1 MVPSLPLERPDLGLV
16 GVLLAVGTSG
26 CARQWSPA
34 VPRDPPV
41 VTSAVV
47 PPAAPMVISSDV
59 SVSDEIATACR
70 LTLARVEDAT
80 SRGEL
85 DATGTDEEGW
95 KRDRR
100 VDIELQGAFR

>member
-1 MVPSLPLERPDLGLV
+1 MVPPLPLGRRDLVLV
-16 GVLLAVGTSG
+16 GLLLAVGTSG
-26 CARQWSPA
+26 CARQWS
-34 VPRDPPV
+34 
-41 VTSAVV
+41 
-47 PPAAPMVISSDV
+47 
-59 SVSDEIATACR
+59 R

-85 DATGTDEEGW
+85 DATGTDEERW

>member
-1 MVPSLPLERPDLGLV
+1 MAFMVPSLPLGRPDLVLV

-26 CARQWSPA
+26 C
-34 VPRDPPV
+34 
-41 VTSAVV
+41 
-47 PPAAPMVISSDV
+47 
-59 SVSDEIATACR
+59 
-70 LTLARVEDAT
+70 VEDAT